1 MSKNLLKDADSHFGA
16 ERKIEITLEK
26 PYRKEPPPRLNS
38 FGFPAKPRY
47 RTGDVCAILRV
58 SPDLL
63 RWRFMTGKYSE
74 VGRDGWGRIFTL
86 EDVKR
91 LISQTRNLN
100 DPHEVKRLQS
110 RPQYHRET

>member
-63 RWRFMTGKYSE
+63 RWRFLTGKYSE
-74 VGRDGWGRIFTL
+74 VGRDGRGRIFTI

-91 LISQTRNLN
+91 LISQTCNLN
-100 DPHEVKRLQS
+100 DPHEVKRL
-110 RPQYHRET
+110 RPRR

>member
-1 MSKNLLKDADSHFGA
+1 MTLSLEGFVPKTN
-16 ERKIEITLEK
+16 ITLSAPAAISPDRRLPVCELF
-26 PYRKEPPPRLNS
+26 RRLLLRRLHQQEHLSEELHGEPFS
-38 FGFPAKPRY
+38 RY

-91 LISQTRNLN
+91 LISQTRSLN
-100 DPHEVKRLQS
+100 DPMK
-110 RPQYHRET
+110 